1 MMTLGFKTSAKV
13 NGLKLFP
20 GDGSD
25 KAHDRLNIAKVAL
38 TTKIKSLLLPS
49 EL

>member
-25 KAHDRLNIAKVAL
+25 KAHDRLNIAKVESVV
-38 TTKIKSLLLPS
+38 KIKPLLPPS
-49 EL
+49 GF